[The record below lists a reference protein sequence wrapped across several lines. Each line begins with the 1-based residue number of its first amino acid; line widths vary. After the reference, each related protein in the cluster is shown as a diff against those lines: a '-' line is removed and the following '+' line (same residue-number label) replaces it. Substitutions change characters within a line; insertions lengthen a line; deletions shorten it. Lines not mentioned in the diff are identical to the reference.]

1 MISDDTP
8 PQLRRL
14 PIQSIGLPFFWLINI
29 YVLLN
34 STDST
39 FEQVVT
45 EVVGCWLLVGAW
57 FSQQQTTINYQHS
70 FTASAVVWEQ
80 LYSPLSAVKLLE
92 CGAILRIFWC
102 PPVSD
107 RPRDFL

>member
-14 PIQSIGLPFFWLINI
+14 PIQSIGLPFLWLINI

-45 EVVGCWLLVGAW
+45 EVVGCWLLVDGWLFPTTNNHQLPTFIYCVGCGVGA
-57 FSQQQTTINYQHS
+57 
-70 FTASAVVWEQ
+70 AVF
-80 LYSPLSAVKLLE
+80 SPLCCKA
-92 CGAILRIFWC
+92 A
-102 PPVSD
+102 
-107 RPRDFL
+107 

>member
-14 PIQSIGLPFFWLINI
+14 PIQSIGLPFSWLINI

-45 EVVGCWLLVGAW
+45 GIVRG
-57 FSQQQTTINYQHS
+57 
-70 FTASAVVWEQ
+70 
-80 LYSPLSAVKLLE
+80 
-92 CGAILRIFWC
+92 
-102 PPVSD
+102 
-107 RPRDFL
+107 